1 MDKLLATLFLSRDLA
16 HREHLKTKSYAQ
28 HIALGSFYEEI
39 IEAADSL
46 AEMYQ
51 GRHGIIEDIPLLD
64 DEAEDN
70 IVDTLKGHM
79 DLIEDMRYKAVEKT
93 DTPIQNQIDTIVAI
107 YLTTLYKLRNL
118 K

>member
-1 MDKLLATLFLSRDLA
+1 M
-16 HREHLKTKSYAQ
+16 
-28 HIALGSFYEEI
+28 ALGSFYEDI

-51 GRHGIIEDIPLLD
+51 GRNGIISEIPLFD
-64 DEAEDN
+64 DEPESDITATLVSHLKMVEDS
-70 IVDTLKGHM
+70 
-79 DLIEDMRYKAVEKT
+79 RYKAVDKT
-93 DTPIQNQIDTIVAI
+93 DTPIQNQIDTIVGI